1 MMTYSE
7 DWSLGYH
14 EPRNPLGTDAAA
26 HRHAKR
32 LRYAIASGK
41 SSSPDAVILMTG
53 KSAQVEFFDENRRA
67 ILSFL
72 FQEKKPDCLFLSM
85 ATHRV
90 FSEDSDKPITA
101 VTFTFQED
109 GSGYIREHDG
119 TTKQTIVRQ
128 MAPSDVSHH
137 WEPYP
142 EFGRYEGLL
151 RKERA

>member
-1 MMTYSE
+1 MTYSE
-7 DWSLGYH
+7 DWSLGSH
-14 EPRNPLGTDAAA
+14 EPRNPLSVDAAA
-26 HRHAKR
+26 DRHAKR
-32 LRYAIASGK
+32 LRYAVAISN

-67 ILSFL
+67 FLSFQ
-72 FQEKKPDCLFLSM
+72 FQEKKPDHLFLSM

-90 FSEDSDKPITA
+90 FSGGNDKPTTA

-109 GSGYIREHDG
+109 GSGYVREYDG
-119 TTKQTIVRQ
+119 ATKQTVVRQ
-128 MAPSDVSHH
+128 IGPSDVSHH

-151 RKERA
+151 RRERA